1 MLFRSNLF
9 FAFIYNSL
17 LIPLAAGVFYAPFN
31 ILLNPMIAAGAMA
44 LSSVSVV
51 TNALRLRKFKVN
63 KDKKQNIKLDKSCN
77 NTCKVIIN
85 EEKKEAREEENKKMK
100 TIYINGMMCNHCKMT
115 VEKVLGNVDGVE
127 SVEVNL
133 DEKLAKVTLSKE
145 VENESLKA
153 VIVEAGFEVVDI
165 KE

>member
-1 MLFRSNLF
+1 
-9 FAFIYNSL
+9 
-17 LIPLAAGVFYAPFN
+17 
-31 ILLNPMIAAGAMA
+31 
-44 LSSVSVV
+44 
-51 TNALRLRKFKVN
+51 
-63 KDKKQNIKLDKSCN
+63 
-77 NTCKVIIN
+77 
-85 EEKKEAREEENKKMK
+85 
-100 TIYINGMMCNHCKMT
+100 MMCNHCKMT

>member
-1 MLFRSNLF
+1 
-9 FAFIYNSL
+9 
-17 LIPLAAGVFYAPFN
+17 
-31 ILLNPMIAAGAMA
+31 
-44 LSSVSVV
+44 
-51 TNALRLRKFKVN
+51 
-63 KDKKQNIKLDKSCN
+63 
-77 NTCKVIIN
+77 
-85 EEKKEAREEENKKMK
+85 
-100 TIYINGMMCNHCKMT
+100 MT